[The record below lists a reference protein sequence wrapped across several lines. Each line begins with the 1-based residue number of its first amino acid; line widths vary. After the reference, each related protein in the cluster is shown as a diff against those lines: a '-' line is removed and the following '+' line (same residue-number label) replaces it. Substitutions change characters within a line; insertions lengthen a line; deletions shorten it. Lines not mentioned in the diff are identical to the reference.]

1 MTLLRRPRAEP
12 GPNGLMVAT
21 TPADAG
27 WQYIHYAAHRLSA
40 GEILRATTEDRETA
54 LVVLGGRC
62 TVDATP
68 HCFRS
73 IGSREDVWARTPPYL
88 VLLPPGTRYAVEA
101 ETSLSLVVAGA
112 PADGGVPARL
122 IGPKEIAAEER
133 GEGQTYRYLNH
144 LLPPTADAVRL
155 ILVEVYTPGGNWSSF
170 PPHKH
175 DTEDPPRES
184 YLEEIY
190 YFRVNPRAGFA
201 LQRVY
206 TPDRSLDES
215 VAAGDGELVLVP
227 RGYHTVA
234 TTPGHD
240 CYYLNVMAGPSR
252 AWNFQVDPDYL
263 GLMNWQKPAIAGGE
277 S

>member
-27 WQYIHYAAHRLSA
+27 WQYIHFAAHRLSA
-40 GEILRATTEDRETA
+40 CEILRATTEDRETA

-227 RGYHTVA
+227 RGFHTVA

>member
-27 WQYIHYAAHRLSA
+27 WQYIHFAAHRLSA
-40 GEILRATTEDRETA
+40 CEILRATTEDRETA

-68 HCFRS
+68 HCFRN

-88 VLLPPGTRYAVEA
+88 VLLPPATRYAVEA

-144 LLPPTADAVRL
+144 RLPPTADAVRL